1 MNKQWTKIIFTSKL
15 SKAFCD
21 FELEANFFFDVD
33 GHHFKP
39 SMEIIFLIHTLQFS

>member
-21 FELEANFFFDVD
+21 FELEAKIVFDVD

-39 SMEIIFLIHTLQFS
+39 SMEIIFFIDTLQFS

>member
-1 MNKQWTKIIFTSKL
+1 L

-21 FELEANFFFDVD
+21 FELEAKIVFDVD

-39 SMEIIFLIHTLQFS
+39 SMEIIFLIHTLLNVHLDWKWEGAQR